1 MKEGIRMFIVTLL
14 WDGLETIT
22 SFYNYEYALR
32 ELNFLV
38 KESEKFRA
46 NGFIKDYCVE
56 LKKED

>member
-1 MKEGIRMFIVTLL
+1 MFKVPL
-14 WDGLETIT
+14 WWDELETTT

-46 NGFIKDYCVE
+46 NCFIKTYRVE
-56 LKKED
+56 LRKEA

>member
-1 MKEGIRMFIVTLL
+1 MFKVTLW
-14 WDGLETIT
+14 WDELETT
-22 SFYNYEYALR
+22 TAFYNYEYALR

-46 NGFIKDYCVE
+46 NGFIKAYCVE

>member
-1 MKEGIRMFIVTLL
+1 MFKVTLF
-14 WDGLETIT
+14 WYELETTT
-22 SFYNYEYALR
+22 SFYNYEHALR

>member
-1 MKEGIRMFIVTLL
+1 MFEVTLH
-14 WDGLETIT
+14 WDGLETTT

-46 NGFIKDYCVE
+46 AGFIKDYCVE
-56 LKKED
+56 VKKYSAK